1 MMYFNLQEY
10 GTRIRKERESCG
22 LTQEALSERLHISRA
37 YLSKMETGKC
47 SGSVEL
53 LVAITCELGVS
64 TDYLTLGKQPAAE
77 SVLRRV
83 RKISAEFAELEEEL
97 KG

>member
-1 MMYFNLQEY
+1 MYFNLQEY
-10 GTRIRKERESCG
+10 GSRIQKERVSCG
-22 LTQEALSERLHISRA
+22 LTQEELSARLHISRA

-53 LVAITCELGVS
+53 LVAIAHELGVS
-64 TDYLTLGKQPAAE
+64 TDYLTLGKQSVAE
-77 SVLRRV
+77 NVLRRV
-83 RKISAEFAELEEEL
+83 RKISAELAELEVEL